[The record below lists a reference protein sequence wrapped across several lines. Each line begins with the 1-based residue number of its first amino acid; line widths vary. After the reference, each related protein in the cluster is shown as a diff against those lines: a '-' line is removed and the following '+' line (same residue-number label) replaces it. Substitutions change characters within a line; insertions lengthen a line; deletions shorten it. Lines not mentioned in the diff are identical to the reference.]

1 MIIIHTLLLRVKAEG
16 VEASRWSGSR
26 DRDDEGGRREENVQS
41 STRANQMMMKRE
53 VTTAR
58 DMKLMSG
65 RGRGRW
71 ERGCK
76 VRGSLLYCDYYSH

>member
-1 MIIIHTLLLRVKAEG
+1 MPFKAILYIYRYCYYFIIG
-16 VEASRWSGSR
+16 R
-26 DRDDEGGRREENVQS
+26 DGEGGKREEDVQS

-71 ERGCK
+71 ERGCE
-76 VRGSLLYCDYYSH
+76 VRGSILYCDYYSH